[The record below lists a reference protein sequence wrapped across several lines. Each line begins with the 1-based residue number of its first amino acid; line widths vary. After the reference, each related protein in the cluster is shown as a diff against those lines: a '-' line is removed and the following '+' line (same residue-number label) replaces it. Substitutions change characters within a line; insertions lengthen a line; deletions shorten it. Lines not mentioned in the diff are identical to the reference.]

1 MSHNPL
7 WEQTFQVSDPRTT
20 KVLTVTGERWAQEIL
35 DPNMK

>member
-1 MSHNPL
+1 MSHNPV

-20 KVLTVTGERWAQEIL
+20 KVTGERWAQEIL